1 MSQEEK
7 IRETLEGRARSAH
20 ASISWWKAEMTSLVN
35 ESEMWE
41 DKPNHPKYHEKMD
54 SIEKRMQYLFMKG
67 EWENNNLEKLHHD
80 INAFDDIQQKKGKLN
95 VDQRKPHKG

>member
-20 ASISWWKAEMTSLVN
+20 ASISWWKAEMESLVN
-35 ESEMWE
+35 ESERWE
-41 DKPNHPKYHEKMD
+41 DKPDHPKFHEKMD
-54 SIEKRMQYLFMKG
+54 AIEKRMQYLFMKG
-67 EWENNNLEKLHHD
+67 EWENNNLEKLYHD

-95 VDQRKPHKG
+95 VDQKKPHKG